1 MENIGKFICFYSF
14 TSLLK
19 CNVKMMNKIGYKAY
33 YRYTWFLV
41 GAVFLVIL
49 AGGTVRMTQSG
60 MGCPD
65 WPRCFG
71 MWIPPVNEA
80 QLPADFESYLDK
92 QDIDHSFNA
101 YHTWIE
107 YINRLLGAL
116 LGVFVFIYLI
126 WSFRLRKKLGWK
138 FFFTALGLFLL
149 TGFQGWLGKLVVEGN
164 LAVSKITIHML
175 VAIII
180 AGLPFINIRMF
191 DSTKSKVK
199 SWVKYVPIVVML
211 LVLIQ
216 VVLGTQVREEVDI
229 ISKALQYGQRELWI
243 ERLGSEFT
251 IHRSFSWLLLLAV
264 GALVYLFK
272 DIKDVKFDIVL
283 VVGFTFVNILIGVI
297 MAYLDVPAIAQPM
310 HLMGACGLV
319 VVLFNFYLK
328 LSNTVK

>member
-1 MENIGKFICFYSF
+1 MK
-14 TSLLK
+14 K
-19 CNVKMMNKIGYKAY
+19 KGYDAY

-80 QLPADFESYLDK
+80 QLPVDFESYLDK

-126 WSFRLRKKLGWK
+126 WSFRLRNKLNWY

-149 TGFQGWLGKLVVEGN
+149 TGFQGWLGKLVVEDN
-164 LAVSKITIHML
+164 LEVSKITIHML

-180 AGLPFINIRMF
+180 TALPFINIRMF
-191 DSTKSKVK
+191 DHSKTYVK
-199 SWVKYVPIVVML
+199 SWIKYLPIVVMV
-211 LVLIQ
+211 LVLVQ
-216 VVLGTQVREEVDI
+216 VVLGTNVREEVDI
-229 ISKALQYGQRELWI
+229 VSKALAYEQRDLWI
-243 ERLGSEFT
+243 GQLGSEFI
-251 IHRSFSWLLLLAV
+251 IHRSFSWILVVAL
-264 GALVYLFK
+264 GALIYYFK
-272 DIKDVKFDIVL
+272 NITSVRRDLVL
-283 VVGFTFVNILIGVI
+283 VVVFTLINILLGVV
-297 MAYLDVPAIAQPM
+297 MAYANMPAIAQPM
-310 HLMGACGLV
+310 HLIGACGLV
-319 VVLFNFYLK
+319 VILFNFYLK
-328 LSNTVK
+328 LSSSKKHLI